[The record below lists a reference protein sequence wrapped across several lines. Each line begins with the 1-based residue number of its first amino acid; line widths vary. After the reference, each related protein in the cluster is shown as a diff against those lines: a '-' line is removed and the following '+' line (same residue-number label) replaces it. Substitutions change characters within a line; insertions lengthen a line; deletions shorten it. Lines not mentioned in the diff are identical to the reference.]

1 MQKRIRIAA
10 VVICAAFIAVSA
22 RYWFIINDEDIVSA
36 SVGRG
41 TYTVNVCRHKGY
53 IYDRNMKPLVNRG
66 SEYYALINPDTF
78 DVEEIYPLIADYAS
92 LTENIGG
99 HAPFLC
105 RLKNG
110 DADDPLTPIIE
121 TKDRY
126 GSDNTARHIIGYSSE
141 NFGGCGVEGLYS
153 DFIGENSCSTRIS
166 YSVNALGNVLD
177 GADVNITE
185 EKENTAGVA
194 TSLDYDIQLIC
205 EEAMKN
211 IGRGAAVVMD
221 VESGD
226 ILASVSHPVYDIND
240 LEAYLDDEDSPF
252 VNRAFSAYSVG
263 SVFKLVI
270 AASALESGISEE
282 FSCTC
287 GGKVTI
293 GSNTF
298 SCHKWA
304 GHGKL
309 DMRTATVESC
319 NPYFILLG
327 RNIPCDMLHDF
338 ASAAGFGT
346 ENDLRG
352 LVSASGYLPTAD
364 ELSVPAENANFCF
377 GQGRLSATPIQ
388 ICSFICAA
396 ANGGKLPQAQLIYGT
411 VNSSDEKISHGT
423 SSRQIF
429 SEETADKL
437 KSFMRDTLYKDNS
450 VGIPYNTD
458 GGGKTSTAQ
467 TGRIGSDG
475 MEELTCW
482 FAGFFPY
489 DEPKYAAVIVAEDG
503 ISGNLTCAPVFKEI
517 AENVTEHDL
526 TVK

>member
-78 DVEEIYPLIADYAS
+78 DVEKIYPLIADYAS
-92 LTENIGG
+92 LTE
-99 HAPFLC
+99 
-105 RLKNG
+105 
-110 DADDPLTPIIE
+110 
-121 TKDRY
+121 
-126 GSDNTARHIIGYSSE
+126 
-141 NFGGCGVEGLYS
+141 
-153 DFIGENSCSTRIS
+153 
-166 YSVNALGNVLD
+166 
-177 GADVNITE
+177 
-185 EKENTAGVA
+185 
-194 TSLDYDIQLIC
+194 
-205 EEAMKN
+205 N

-226 ILASVSHPVYDIND
+226 ILASVSRPVYDIND

-338 ASAAGFGT
+338 ASASGFGT
-346 ENDLRG
+346 ENDLGG
-352 LVSASGYLPTAD
+352 LVSAAGYLPTAD

-377 GQGRLSATPIQ
+377 GQGRLSATPVQ

-411 VNSSDEKISHGT
+411 VNSSDEKISHET
-423 SSRQIF
+423 SCRQIF

-489 DEPKYAAVIVAEDG
+489 NEPKYAAVIVAEDG

-517 AENVTEHDL
+517 AEKVTEHDL
-526 TVK
+526 IVK